1 VPTNLY
7 YDAYPTYGVVNSN
20 TGNDATIPL
29 ANETNAG
36 LLTPVEKTKISNSA
50 LTTYVDSQDALKVD
64 KVAGSRL
71 ITSAEV
77 TKLGNTSNTNTG
89 DQNLSAYAT
98 TTYVNT
104 QDNLKEPKLGNPD
117 DDGYIL
123 SSTTGGTRT
132 WIVPPTG
139 GGGASTFENDIVVAL
154 SPNKTLG
161 KYVNGQTILSAGLT
175 FEQVIN
181 DIAIEYLFPSITSFS
196 MSGQATTVESGTSL
210 TGNKTFS
217 FSISNAGSTGNAGNV
232 SPDTLSIYQQTVLIG
247 SEFPVSSPVSVAIT
261 PVNLTGN
268 GTVYSWYATA
278 VNTQSN
284 IFQSNTY
291 SITSR
296 YKMFYGNV
304 TPTTTNLTGAPTTS
318 SEVRALINNNTF
330 ALTQTLSGIVIS
342 STRAFSIAIPTFRNL
357 YSVTSQPS
365 GEILTLNFMANTT
378 VVSVADASGTAFNN
392 YNVYTMVN
400 DSILSVTITITI
412 T

>member
-1 VPTNLY
+1 M
-7 YDAYPTYGVVNSN
+7 
-20 TGNDATIPL
+20 
-29 ANETNAG
+29 
-36 LLTPVEKTKISNSA
+36 
-50 LTTYVDSQDALKVD
+50 
-64 KVAGSRL
+64 
-71 ITSAEV
+71 
-77 TKLGNTSNTNTG
+77 
-89 DQNLSAYAT
+89 
-98 TTYVNT
+98 
-104 QDNLKEPKLGNPD
+104 
-117 DDGYIL
+117 
-123 SSTTGGTRT
+123 
-132 WIVPPTG
+132 
-139 GGGASTFENDIVVAL
+139 
-154 SPNKTLG
+154 
-161 KYVNGQTILSAGLT
+161 SAGLT